1 MTPKECF
8 RLMGFTDE
16 DYEKCVA
23 AKLSPTQ
30 IYKQSGNSI
39 VVNVLMSLFMSLS
52 EQNKM
57 FKEMINQ

>member
-1 MTPKECF
+1 
-8 RLMGFTDE
+8 MGFTDE

-23 AKLSPTQ
+23 AKISPTQ

-39 VVNVLMSLFMSLS
+39 VVNVLVSLFTSLS
-52 EQNKM
+52 EHNKM